1 MLPTRD
7 TQIKKKRTQ
16 SKEKKTKRVTEEVFA
31 GRSLEI
37 GSGWWGGL
45 HLQVLE
51 ACLPMPMSLHAC
63 LRRAHHLCMCES
75 RVTNYV
81 YASNSLH
88 ACLHTSNNAS
98 LSARPCVCVFVC
110 VFVCVLCGCVYLCVC
125 VSVSVCVCVCV
136 CVCVGGRVC
145 VCMCMFVL
153 VCYVC
158 LCVFVRVCMCV
169 RESVD
174 KERTTA
180 LHIQNIL
187 IHLVWVLQVYF
198 EST

>member
-1 MLPTRD
+1 MRA
-7 TQIKKKRTQ
+7 
-16 SKEKKTKRVTEEVFA
+16 TKRVTEEVFA

-98 LSARPCVCVFVC
+98 LSARPCVCVP
-110 VFVCVLCGCVYLCVC
+110 LCVC
-125 VSVSVCVCVCV
+125 LCVCVCV
-136 CVCVGGRVC
+136 CVVRLCVS
-145 VCMCMFVL
+145 
-153 VCYVC
+153 VC
-158 LCVFVRVCMCV
+158 LCEC
-169 RESVD
+169 
-174 KERTTA
+174 
-180 LHIQNIL
+180 
-187 IHLVWVLQVYF
+187 
-198 EST
+198 